1 MFKKEMLELLKDIDD
16 EGSIDEVLTQT
27 DLYKSSLS
35 LDNFKNLIATNKEF
49 KSFMD
54 SEKDKHAEKAKTTA
68 LENFKLKDM
77 QTLIEAE
84 VLKRTG
90 KNETPEQKAL
100 RELQEKFEKL
110 EKEKARA
117 EKISKYKDI
126 LNEKK
131 IPSKIGEFLLNS
143 DDEDVINANITLFE
157 EQIKP
162 YIDDKVNIRLS
173 DSSHNPPDG
182 NGGNGITKEQFMKM
196 SYKERVDLKEKSPTL
211 YEDLSK
217 NI

>member
-1 MFKKEMLELLKDIDD
+1 MLKKEILELLKDIDD
-16 EGSIDEVLTQT
+16 EGSVDEVLTQT

-35 LDNFKNLIATNKEF
+35 LDNFKNLIATDKEY

-54 SEKDKHAEKAKTTA
+54 SEKDKHAEKAKATA
-68 LENFKLKDM
+68 LENFKMKDM

-100 RELQEKFEKL
+100 RELQEKFDKL

-157 EQIKP
+157 EQLKP
-162 YIDDKVNIRLS
+162 YVDEKVNIRLG
-173 DSSHNPPDG
+173 DSSYNPPSGDEG
-182 NGGNGITKEQFMKM
+182 TTITKEQFMKM

-211 YEDLSK
+211 YDDLSK
-217 NI
+217 Q